1 MQIFRTKFQLFLIR
15 YCIFHFFVLSLHQLK
30 QLKTNM
36 TMAIKKTYEIYV
48 DAMGY
53 GNTFEV
59 EATSLTDAKKKAIKM
74 AMSEIRS
81 TMKAVKVKY

>member
-1 MQIFRTKFQLFLIR
+1 MI
-15 YCIFHFFVLSLHQLK
+15 
-30 QLKTNM
+30 
-36 TMAIKKTYEIYV
+36 MAIKKIYPIGV

-53 GNTFEV
+53 YREFEI
-59 EATSLTDAKKKAIKM
+59 EAISLTDAKKKAIKK

>member
-1 MQIFRTKFQLFLIR
+1 LKDLPFFS
-15 YCIFHFFVLSLHQLK
+15 CIFGNFVLSLYPDK
-30 QLKTNM
+30 ITIKNYM

-53 GNTFEV
+53 CNTFEV

>member
-1 MQIFRTKFQLFLIR
+1 MKDLPFFS
-15 YCIFHFFVLSLHQLK
+15 CIYEINVLSLFPDK
-30 QLKTNM
+30 ITIKTNKI
-36 TMAIKKTYEIYV
+36 MAIKKIYEICV

-53 GNTFEV
+53 CSTFDV

>member
-1 MQIFRTKFQLFLIR
+1 
-15 YCIFHFFVLSLHQLK
+15 
-30 QLKTNM
+30 
-36 TMAIKKTYEIYV
+36 MAIKKTYEIYV

-59 EATSLTDAKKKAIKM
+59 EATSLSDAKKKAIKM

>member
-1 MQIFRTKFQLFLIR
+1 
-15 YCIFHFFVLSLHQLK
+15 
-30 QLKTNM
+30 
-36 TMAIKKTYEIYV
+36 MAIKKTYEIYV

-53 GNTFEV
+53 CNTFEV

-81 TMKAVKVKY
+81 TMKAVKAKY

>member
-1 MQIFRTKFQLFLIR
+1 
-15 YCIFHFFVLSLHQLK
+15 
-30 QLKTNM
+30 
-36 TMAIKKTYEIYV
+36 MAIKKTYEIYV

-53 GNTFEV
+53 GNTCEV
-59 EATSLTDAKKKAIKM
+59 EATSLTDAKKKAIKK